1 MEQEPGMA
9 KKRGIVTEQSERGPD
24 GVLRAVLD
32 REVTTPQPII
42 ALERVRSVRHGKRR
56 ATQLLSA
63 ATKNA
68 DLTSPA
74 RRTQRSRAPVHP
86 QPGQQRNPWRVIVN

>member
-68 DLTSPA
+68 DLTSPPLGVPSGA
-74 RRTQRSRAPVHP
+74 GRRYTLNRGSSAI
-86 QPGQQRNPWRVIVN
+86 PGG